1 MGTTIDSSNT
11 SALASTLFDKLDTKK
26 KGYIDQAD
34 LQAAAPNAKDDN
46 SAAVFKALD
55 TDGDGKVSKSELSTA
70 IDKVGEQ
77 LNAQRDA
84 SRVDAAAADAGGGAA
99 AANAA
104 VAASGGARAGGAH
117 HGGGH
122 GGGGHGGRHEG
133 AAPAAGAS
141 GGASPTT
148 TATKYVAAADANN
161 DGTVSDAEEAAY
173 EQTQAAAALKA
184 AEAKAAELKAQ
195 GQVET
200 YKAVGCAGEATQA
213 TAAVDVT
220 A

>member
-84 SRVDAAAADAGGGAA
+84 SRVEAAADAGGGAA

-104 VAASGGARAGGAH
+104 VAASGGAKAGGAH

-122 GGGGHGGRHEG
+122 GGGHEG

-141 GGASPTT
+141 GGASSTAT
-148 TATKYVAAADANN
+148 ATATKYVAAADTNN

-173 EQTQAAAALKA
+173 EETQAAAAL
-184 AEAKAAELKAQ
+184 KAAELKAQ

-200 YKAVGCAGEATQA
+200 YKAVGSAGEETQA

>member
-1 MGTTIDSSNT
+1 MGTTIDSS
-11 SALASTLFDKLDTKK
+11 SASTLASTLFDKLDTKK

-34 LQAAAPNAKDDN
+34 LQAAAPTSKDDN

-70 IDKVGEQ
+70 LDKVGEQ

-104 VAASGGARAGGAH
+104 VAASGGAKAGGAH

-122 GGGGHGGRHEG
+122 GGGHEG

-141 GGASPTT
+141 GGASSTAT
-148 TATKYVAAADANN
+148 ATATKYVAAADTNN

-173 EQTQAAAALKA
+173 EETQAAAALQ
-184 AEAKAAELKAQ
+184 AAELKAQ

-200 YKAVGCAGEATQA
+200 YKAVGSAGEETQA

>member
-84 SRVDAAAADAGGGAA
+84 SRVDAAGADAGGGAA
-99 AANAA
+99 AANAG
-104 VAASGGARAGGAH
+104 VAASGGAKAGGAH

-122 GGGGHGGRHEG
+122 GGGHEG

-141 GGASPTT
+141 GGASS
-148 TATKYVAAADANN
+148 TATKYVAAADTNN

-184 AEAKAAELKAQ
+184 AEAKAQ

-200 YKAVGCAGEATQA
+200 YKEVGSAGEETQA

>member
-1 MGTTIDSSNT
+1 MGTTIDSSST

-55 TDGDGKVSKSELSTA
+55 ADGDGKVSKSELSTA
-70 IDKVGEQ
+70 LDKVGEQ

-104 VAASGGARAGGAH
+104 VAASGGAKAGGAH

-122 GGGGHGGRHEG
+122 GGGHEG

-141 GGASPTT
+141 GGASSTAT
-148 TATKYVAAADANN
+148 ATATKYVAAADTNN

-173 EQTQAAAALKA
+173 EETQAAAALKA
-184 AEAKAAELKAQ
+184 AERKAQ
-195 GQVET
+195 GQGET
-200 YKAVGCAGEATQA
+200 
-213 TAAVDVT
+213 
-220 A
+220 

>member
-1 MGTTIDSSNT
+1 MGTTIDSS
-11 SALASTLFDKLDTKK
+11 SASTLASTLFDKLDTKK

-34 LQAAAPNAKDDN
+34 LQAAAPTSKDDN

-55 TDGDGKVSKSELSTA
+55 TDGDGKVTKSELSTA
-70 IDKVGEQ
+70 LDKVGEQ

-84 SRVDAAAADAGGGAA
+84 SRVDAAAADAGGAAA

-104 VAASGGARAGGAH
+104 VAASGGAKAGGAH
-117 HGGGH
+117 HGGHHGH
-122 GGGGHGGRHEG
+122 GGGHGGGEG
-133 AAPAAGAS
+133 AAPVGGAS
-141 GGASPTT
+141 GNASSTT
-148 TATKYVAAADANN
+148 TASKYVSAADTNN
-161 DGTVSDAEEAAY
+161 DGTVSAAEEATY

-200 YKAVGCAGEATQA
+200 YKAVGSAGEATQA